1 MYNKRP
7 KRKTLTG
14 RKRYCVEMCE
24 NIEQGI
30 TTDHNIEKNIFL
42 FRKEKHWKEKKWVLS
57 KKKKSVSGR
66 KSFWVTRIGNV

>member
-42 FRKEKHWKEKKWVLS
+42 FRKEKTLERKEMGLE
-57 KKKKSVSGR
+57 
-66 KSFWVTRIGNV
+66 

>member
-30 TTDHNIEKNIFL
+30 TADHNIEKKIHFF
-42 FRKEKHWKEKKWVLS
+42 FRKEKTLERKEMGLE
-57 KKKKSVSGR
+57 
-66 KSFWVTRIGNV
+66 